1 MNEPGKKIR
10 PVNFLPF
17 VIYNGYCLK
26 ISARFG
32 TIEERKRE
40 NRHDGCG

>member
-1 MNEPGKKIR
+1 MNMVKKIR

-32 TIEERKRE
+32 SGKEREGKERE
-40 NRHDGCG
+40 SA